1 MYAFMDV
8 DVNKGDATLGI
19 KAINSI
25 TFLHMRI
32 TKKYSFENQRI
43 KFGKRWSLVM
53 KKMLYAQK

>member
-43 KFGKRWSLVM
+43 KFGKRL
-53 KKMLYAQK
+53 